1 MKEDRLIE
9 LGFDGLTPDVV
20 AMSDEQ
26 RAVVAA
32 NQSLKEALRSLK
44 ESVPEP
50 QISFERVKHAIE
62 KDPAPAAGR
71 FRLWPALS
79 GLATACV
86 AVAGIF
92 YLVQNNSTN
101 QQIALDTEANGTT
114 EVAMNLPDEVNSS
127 SGIDMSAPF
136 IVPEESAVTEADATP
151 VVETPQPTQRRA
163 PRRTRPA
170 PQQPADAIMDGEMLV
185 ASNTSPAAYSMVSNV
200 ADMVSNQR
208 ANDATPDTPGASA
221 EASSEPI
228 VVVQTGHD
236 PMTGS
241 TPATEVRSPQ
251 SVVLGG

>member
-1 MKEDRLIE
+1 MKEDKLIE
-9 LGFDGLTPDVV
+9 LGFDGLTPEVV

-26 RAVVAA
+26 RAEVAA
-32 NQSLKEALRSLK
+32 NHSLKEALLSLK

-50 QISFERVKHAIE
+50 QISFERVKLAIE
-62 KDPAPAAGR
+62 RDPAPTAG

-101 QQIALDTEANGTT
+101 QSVVLETDANSTT
-114 EVAMNLPDEVNSS
+114 EVAMNLPEEVGSS
-127 SGIDMSAPF
+127 SGLDMTAPF
-136 IVPEESAVTEADATP
+136 VIPEESAVEETVPTP
-151 VVETPQPTQRRA
+151 VVEPQQNTRRST
-163 PRRTRPA
+163 PRRSRPA
-170 PQQPADAIMDGEMLV
+170 PQQASDGMLEGEMLV

-200 ADMVSNQR
+200 ADMASNQR
-208 ANDATPDTPGASA
+208 LNEISSGASRGTNSDV
-221 EASSEPI
+221 SSEPI
-228 VVVQTGHD
+228 VVVQTGQD